1 MSDQKTL
8 TNELSGSKRA
18 YHLFYREIKDK
29 DVGLTEEAFQ
39 GKDATKIDDLLK
51 DIFTTTSG
59 DHSLDDLDTTRYFNR
74 WISQALD
81 AAEEMNETERRHTDI
96 GHVAEDLAENF
107 SDDMKTR
114 AKSAGKYVIIILGA
128 GRLIICHSYT
138 GQRALTTDMEV
149 IEELLSA
156 DNIDKYADFTRTEDD
171 EIVVSHYDKYDTES
185 FIDWLGIP
193 DDEII
198 FDVKGEVKI
207 YSEIGDGIET
217 IFELSRDDVVEKLI
231 NSDNY
236 RLTRDLFETPGPDTP
251 NYRVDYIRW
260 GSRTYPNAE
269 EFKQE
274 VLTTH
279 YKLQYYEEQFKD
291 LQQDLDASLRDRV
304 VDKEEKVI
312 ERTGDSEQIRVRKSH
327 NEFNITFA
335 DKHINL
341 GARWRKEL
349 ATDVLTRNTRFSVA
363 HPGSPIVDEPYEIG
377 SLRIYN
383 EIEMNSEAISD
394 LNDLV
399 AAIEDLST
407 SNHGRLLRFVV
418 FKILSEQA
426 SGAIKHFFGE
436 LAEECAEVYKRS
448 VDEGTR
454 FTIQEQGPAA
464 IEMKAGEW
472 FMKENGDLEDY
483 LVDKFSNGIG
493 ILLGGFDESSGK
505 VKSIQKSR
513 FPYERLDSLETTVGS
528 QLDEA
533 RLRIIPIQIQSGD
546 LTVAAVKISQ

>member
-1 MSDQKTL
+1 MS
-8 TNELSGSKRA
+8 ES
-18 YHLFYREIKDK
+18 
-29 DVGLTEEAFQ
+29 
-39 GKDATKIDDLLK
+39 
-51 DIFTTTSG
+51 
-59 DHSLDDLDTTRYFNR
+59 
-74 WISQALD
+74 
-81 AAEEMNETERRHTDI
+81 ERRHSDI

-156 DNIDKYADFTRTEDD
+156 DNIDKYADFTRVGDD

-231 NSDNY
+231 NSDKY
-236 RLTRDLFETPGPDTP
+236 RLTRDLFETPDPDTP

-260 GSRTYPNAE
+260 GSQTYPNAE

-279 YKLQYYEEQFKD
+279 YELQYYEEQFKD

-312 ERTGDSEQIRVRKSH
+312 ERTGNTEQIRVRKSH
-327 NEFNITFA
+327 DEFNITFA
-335 DKHINL
+335 DKHIAL
-341 GARWRKEL
+341 GARWRER
-349 ATDVLTRNTRFSVA
+349 TRHRC
-363 HPGSPIVDEPYEIG
+363 PY
-377 SLRIYN
+377 
-383 EIEMNSEAISD
+383 
-394 LNDLV
+394 
-399 AAIEDLST
+399 
-407 SNHGRLLRFVV
+407 
-418 FKILSEQA
+418 
-426 SGAIKHFFGE
+426 
-436 LAEECAEVYKRS
+436 
-448 VDEGTR
+448 
-454 FTIQEQGPAA
+454 
-464 IEMKAGEW
+464 
-472 FMKENGDLEDY
+472 
-483 LVDKFSNGIG
+483 
-493 ILLGGFDESSGK
+493 
-505 VKSIQKSR
+505 
-513 FPYERLDSLETTVGS
+513 
-528 QLDEA
+528 
-533 RLRIIPIQIQSGD
+533 
-546 LTVAAVKISQ
+546 